1 MRIKAGIESY
11 IGTKDSNEGTDYHD
25 VGQAKN
31 EAEFDEEEDARNAM
45 RHFLHTWQYPAHSAR
60 CIATRAATGCC
71 VMQQVMA
78 VRPVPPCC
86 IVPQSLVP
94 LSVTKRLPFCATALP
109 LFSVCCRT
117 LYCYQVLHC
126 FVVQCGQ
133 TLHHVV
139 RAGMRVQREAASK
152 FGYACTSFGWRP
164 SSVPAQMAPPL

>member
-31 EAEFDEEEDARNAM
+31 QAEFDEEEDARNAL
-45 RHFLHTWQYPAHSAR
+45 RDFLHTWQYPAHSAR

-86 IVPQSLVP
+86 IVPCSTECYETVAVLRCSTAIL
-94 LSVTKRLPFCATALP
+94 LSVLPYVVLLP
-109 LFSVCCRT
+109 GLAFRRG
-117 LYCYQVLHC
+117 HC
-126 FVVQCGQ
+126 
-133 TLHHVV
+133 TML
-139 RAGMRVQREAASK
+139 S
-152 FGYACTSFGWRP
+152 
-164 SSVPAQMAPPL
+164 AQA